1 MIFKLES
8 SYTVSLT
15 APKIELA
22 FGTANSLYANEYSDG
37 NCFVDAYF
45 PRSTTTISE

>member
-15 APKIELA
+15 APKIELV

-37 NCFVDAYF
+37 NCFCRCIF
-45 PRSTTTISE
+45 S